1 MPRPKGSKN
10 RVVSE
15 RQKQLAARKVNP
27 EQRNSYAAP
36 TKDTRMNFAKFQSG
50 RSAEDMFAGMT
61 GMAAMVAKK
70 ISPSLVITGQP
81 GLGKTYQVVA
91 MLEQMGMR
99 ENWDFV
105 HVKGRASAAGMFITL
120 YENRDKLIIF
130 DDCDSVFRDVDAVNV
145 LKGALDSYDRRVI
158 SWISAKPLKDGDGDE
173 MPRSFTFTGQVIFIS
188 NMDISRI
195 DPAIRSRSFVT
206 DISLT
211 NEQMIQRMRALLKDI
226 EPKAPMSQ
234 KAEALE
240 ALIAAYETY
249 AGVELNFRSLIKS
262 IRIRQAGFGN
272 WKQMI
277 AEQVM
282 GI

>member
-15 RQKQLAARKVNP
+15 RQKQLAARRVNP

-36 TKDTRMNFAKFQSG
+36 TKDTRMNFATFQSG

>member
-10 RVVSE
+10 
-15 RQKQLAARKVNP
+15 KKTLAKIANRA
-27 EQRNSYAAP
+27 ELISYAAP
-36 TKDTRMNFAKFQSG
+36 TKRVSDGKMSFAAFQSG

-81 GLGKTYQVVA
+81 GLGKTFQVIA
-91 MLEQMGMR
+91 MLNEMGMR
-99 ENWDFV
+99 EGWDYV

-120 YENRDKLIIF
+120 YENRDKLVIF
-130 DDCDSVFRDVDAVNV
+130 DDCDSVFRDQDAVNV

-195 DPAIRSRSFVT
+195 DPAIRSRAFVT

-211 NEQMIQRMRALLKDI
+211 NDQMIQRMRALLKDI
-226 EPKAPMSQ
+226 EPKAPLNQ
-234 KAEALE
+234 KQEALD
-240 ALIAAYETY
+240 ALIAAYERY
-249 AGVELNFRSLIKS
+249 SGVELNFRSLIKS

-277 AEQVM
+277 AEQVI

>member
-10 RVVSE
+10 KKTLAKIANRVE
-15 RQKQLAARKVNP
+15 LNT
-27 EQRNSYAAP
+27 YAAP
-36 TKDTRMNFAKFQSG
+36 TKRVTDGKMSFAAFQSG

-70 ISPSLVITGQP
+70 ISPSLVITGMP
-81 GLGKTYQVVA
+81 GLGKTFQVIA
-91 MLEQMGMR
+91 MLEEMGMR
-99 ENWDFV
+99 EGWDYV

-120 YENRDKLIIF
+120 YENRDKLVIF

-195 DPAIRSRSFVT
+195 DPAIRSRAFVT

-211 NEQMIQRMRALLKDI
+211 NDQMIQRMRTLLKDI
-226 EPKAPMSQ
+226 EPKAPLSQ
-234 KAEALE
+234 KQEALD
-240 ALIAAYETY
+240 ALIAAYERY
-249 AGVELNFRSLIKS
+249 SGVELNFRSLIKS

-277 AEQVM
+277 AEQVI
-282 GI
+282 GL

>member
-15 RQKQLAARKVNP
+15 RQKQLAARRVNP

-234 KAEALE
+234 KTEALE

>member
-10 RVVSE
+10 KKTLARLANRVE
-15 RQKQLAARKVNP
+15 LNT
-27 EQRNSYAAP
+27 YAAP
-36 TKDTRMNFAKFQSG
+36 TRKQDDGKIKFAAFQAE
-50 RSAEDMFAGMT
+50 RSADDMFAGMT

-81 GLGKTYQVVA
+81 GLGKTFQVIS
-91 MLEQMGMR
+91 MLKDMGMR

-120 YENRDKLIIF
+120 YENSDKLIIF

-158 SWISAKPLKDGDGDE
+158 SWISAKPLKDGDGEE

-206 DISLT
+206 DICLT
-211 NEQMIQRMRALLKDI
+211 NDQMIQRMRSLLDEI
-226 EPKAPMSQ
+226 EPKVPMNRKQ
-234 KAEALE
+234 EALD
-240 ALIAAYETY
+240 ALIAAYNRY
-249 AGVELNFRSLIKS
+249 SGVELNFRSLIKS

-272 WKQMI
+272 WKQMV
-277 AEQVM
+277 AEQVI

>member
-10 RVVSE
+10 
-15 RQKQLAARKVNP
+15 KKTLAKIANRAELNT
-27 EQRNSYAAP
+27 YAAP
-36 TKDTRMNFAKFQSG
+36 TKRVDDGKMSFAAFQSG

-81 GLGKTYQVVA
+81 GLGKTFQVIA
-91 MLEQMGMR
+91 MLEEMGMR
-99 ENWDFV
+99 EGWEYV

-120 YENRDKLIIF
+120 YENRDKLVIF

-195 DPAIRSRSFVT
+195 DPAIRSRAFVT

-211 NEQMIQRMRALLKDI
+211 NDQMIQRMRTLLKDI
-226 EPKAPMSQ
+226 EPKAPLSQ
-234 KAEALE
+234 KQEALD
-240 ALIAAYETY
+240 ALIAAYERY
-249 AGVELNFRSLIKS
+249 SGVELNFRSLIKS

-272 WKQMI
+272 WKAMI
-277 AEQVM
+277 AEQVI

>member
-10 RVVSE
+10 KKTLAKIANRVE
-15 RQKQLAARKVNP
+15 LNT
-27 EQRNSYAAP
+27 YAAP
-36 TKDTRMNFAKFQSG
+36 TKRVTDGKMSFAAFQSG

-70 ISPSLVITGQP
+70 ISPSLVITGMP
-81 GLGKTYQVVA
+81 GLGKTFQVIA
-91 MLEQMGMR
+91 MLEEMGMR
-99 ENWDFV
+99 EGWDYV

-120 YENRDKLIIF
+120 YENRDKLVIF

-211 NEQMIQRMRALLKDI
+211 NAQMIQRMRALLKDI
-226 EPKAPMSQ
+226 EPKALMSH
-234 KAEALE
+234 KTEALD

-277 AEQVM
+277 AEQVI

>member
-1 MPRPKGSKN
+1 MSF
-10 RVVSE
+10 
-15 RQKQLAARKVNP
+15 AA
-27 EQRNSYAAP
+27 
-36 TKDTRMNFAKFQSG
+36 FQSG

-81 GLGKTYQVVA
+81 GLGKTFQVIA
-91 MLEQMGMR
+91 MLNEMGMR
-99 ENWDFV
+99 EGWDYV

-120 YENRDKLIIF
+120 YENCDKLVIF

-195 DPAIRSRSFVT
+195 DPAIRSRAFVT

-211 NEQMIQRMRALLKDI
+211 NDQMIQRMRALLNDI
-226 EPKAPMSQ
+226 EPKAPLSQ
-234 KAEALE
+234 KQEALD
-240 ALIAAYETY
+240 ALIAAYERY
-249 AGVELNFRSLIKS
+249 SGVELNFRSLIKS

-272 WKQMI
+272 WQQMV
-277 AEQVM
+277 AEQVI

>member
-10 RVVSE
+10 KKTLAKIANRVE
-15 RQKQLAARKVNP
+15 LNT
-27 EQRNSYAAP
+27 YAAP
-36 TKDTRMNFAKFQSG
+36 TKRVTDGKMSFAAFQSG

-70 ISPSLVITGQP
+70 ISPSLVITGMP
-81 GLGKTYQVVA
+81 GLGKTFQVIA
-91 MLEQMGMR
+91 MLEEMGMR
-99 ENWDFV
+99 EGWDYV

-120 YENRDKLIIF
+120 YENRDKLVIF

-195 DPAIRSRSFVT
+195 DPAIRSRAFVT

-211 NEQMIQRMRALLKDI
+211 NDQMIQRMRTLLKDI
-226 EPKAPMSQ
+226 EPKAPLSQ
-234 KAEALE
+234 KQEALD
-240 ALIAAYETY
+240 ALIAAYERY
-249 AGVELNFRSLIKS
+249 SGVELNFRSLIKS

-277 AEQVM
+277 AEQVI

>member
-10 RVVSE
+10 KKTLARLATRISSE
-15 RQKQLAARKVNP
+15 RNT
-27 EQRNSYAAP
+27 YAAP
-36 TKDTRMNFAKFQSG
+36 TKSTDTRMSFAAWQG
-50 RSAEDMFAGMT
+50 QRDAADMFRGMV
-61 GMAAMVAKK
+61 GMATMVAKK

-81 GLGKTYQVVA
+81 GLGKTYEVIQA
-91 MLEQMGMR
+91 LKGMGMR
-99 ENWDFV
+99 EDWDFV

-120 YENRDKLIIF
+120 YENSDKLVIF

-158 SWISAKPLKDGDGDE
+158 SWISAKPLKDGDGDAL
-173 MPRSFTFTGQVIFIS
+173 PRSFTFTGQVIFIS
-188 NMDISRI
+188 NMDVSRI

-206 DISLT
+206 DITLT
-211 NEQMIQRMRALLKDI
+211 NDQMMERMRNLLPSI
-226 EPKAPMSQ
+226 EPKVPIGQ
-234 KAEALE
+234 KTEALE
-240 ALIAAYETY
+240 ALRAAYRKY
-249 AGVELNFRSLIKS
+249 AGVELNLRSLIKA

-272 WKQMI
+272 WREMV

>member
-15 RQKQLAARKVNP
+15 RQKMLAARRVNP

-36 TKDTRMNFAKFQSG
+36 TKDTRMNFATFQSG

>member
-10 RVVSE
+10 KKTLEKLR
-15 RQKQLAARKVNP
+15 LAKRTGD
-27 EQRNSYAAP
+27 RS
-36 TKDTRMNFAKFQSG
+36 TQSG
-50 RSAEDMFAGMT
+50 GGSGKINFSQWQADRNADDMFRGMV
-61 GMAAMVAKK
+61 GMAEMVAKK

-81 GLGKTYQVVA
+81 GLGKTYEVIKGLQR
-91 MLEQMGMR
+91 LGMR
-99 ENWDFV
+99 EDWDFV

-120 YENRDKLIIF
+120 YENSDKLIIF

-173 MPRSFTFTGQVIFIS
+173 LPRSFTFTGQVIFIS

-195 DPAIRSRSFVT
+195 DPAIRSRAFVT
-206 DISLT
+206 DIALNNT
-211 NEQMIQRMRALLKDI
+211 QMIQRMRALLRDV
-226 EPKAPMSQ
+226 EPKANMGHKQ
-234 KAEALE
+234 EALD
-240 ALIAAYETY
+240 ALVAVYDKY
-249 AGVELNFRSLIKS
+249 AGVELNLRSLIKA

-272 WKQMI
+272 WRDMI

>member
-10 RVVSE
+10 KKTLAKIANRVE
-15 RQKQLAARKVNP
+15 LNT
-27 EQRNSYAAP
+27 YAAP
-36 TKDTRMNFAKFQSG
+36 TKRVTDGKMSFAAFQSG

-70 ISPSLVITGQP
+70 ISPSLVITGMP
-81 GLGKTYQVVA
+81 GLGKTFQVIA
-91 MLEQMGMR
+91 MLEEMGMR
-99 ENWDFV
+99 EGWDYV

-120 YENRDKLIIF
+120 YENRDKLVIF
-130 DDCDSVFRDVDAVNV
+130 DDCDSVFRDQDAVNV

-195 DPAIRSRSFVT
+195 DPAIRSRAFVT

-211 NEQMIQRMRALLKDI
+211 NDQMIQRMRTLLKDI
-226 EPKAPMSQ
+226 EPKAPLSQ
-234 KAEALE
+234 KQEALD
-240 ALIAAYETY
+240 ALIAAYERY
-249 AGVELNFRSLIKS
+249 SGVELNFRSLIKS

-277 AEQVM
+277 AEQVI
-282 GI
+282 GL

>member
-10 RVVSE
+10 KKTLAKIANRVE
-15 RQKQLAARKVNP
+15 LNT
-27 EQRNSYAAP
+27 YAAP
-36 TKDTRMNFAKFQSG
+36 TKRVTDGKMSFAAFQSG

-70 ISPSLVITGQP
+70 ISPSLVITGMP
-81 GLGKTYQVVA
+81 GLGKTFQVIA
-91 MLEQMGMR
+91 MLEEMGMR
-99 ENWDFV
+99 EGWDYV

-120 YENRDKLIIF
+120 YENRDKLVIF
-130 DDCDSVFRDVDAVNV
+130 DDCDSVFRDQDAVNV
-145 LKGALDSYDRRVI
+145 LKGELDSYDRRVI

-195 DPAIRSRSFVT
+195 DPAIRSRAFVT

-211 NEQMIQRMRALLKDI
+211 NDQMIQRMRTLLKDI
-226 EPKAPMSQ
+226 EPKAPLSQ
-234 KAEALE
+234 KQEALD
-240 ALIAAYETY
+240 ALIAAYERY
-249 AGVELNFRSLIKS
+249 SGVELNFRSLIKS

-277 AEQVM
+277 AEQVI
-282 GI
+282 GL

>member
-10 RVVSE
+10 KKTLAKIANRVE
-15 RQKQLAARKVNP
+15 LNT
-27 EQRNSYAAP
+27 YAAP
-36 TKDTRMNFAKFQSG
+36 TKRVSDGKMSFAAFQSG

-70 ISPSLVITGQP
+70 ISPSLVITGMP
-81 GLGKTYQVVA
+81 GLGKTFQVIA
-91 MLEQMGMR
+91 MLEEMGMR
-99 ENWDFV
+99 EGWDYV

-120 YENRDKLIIF
+120 YENRDKLVIF

-195 DPAIRSRSFVT
+195 DPAIRSRAFVT

-211 NEQMIQRMRALLKDI
+211 NDQMIQRMRTLLKDI
-226 EPKAPMSQ
+226 EPKAPLSQ
-234 KAEALE
+234 KQEALD
-240 ALIAAYETY
+240 ALIAAYERY
-249 AGVELNFRSLIKS
+249 SGVELNFRSLIKS

-277 AEQVM
+277 AEQVI

>member
-10 RVVSE
+10 KKTLAKIANRVE
-15 RQKQLAARKVNP
+15 LNT
-27 EQRNSYAAP
+27 YAAP
-36 TKDTRMNFAKFQSG
+36 TKRVTDGKMSFAAFQSG

-70 ISPSLVITGQP
+70 ISPSLVITGMP
-81 GLGKTYQVVA
+81 GLGKTFQVIA
-91 MLEQMGMR
+91 MLNEMGMR
-99 ENWDFV
+99 EGWDYV

-120 YENRDKLIIF
+120 YENRDKLVIF

-195 DPAIRSRSFVT
+195 DPAIRSRAFVT

-211 NEQMIQRMRALLKDI
+211 NDQMIQRMRTLLKDI
-226 EPKAPMSQ
+226 EPKAPLSQ
-234 KAEALE
+234 KQEALD
-240 ALIAAYETY
+240 ALIAAYERY
-249 AGVELNFRSLIKS
+249 SGVELNFRSLIKS

-277 AEQVM
+277 AEQVI
-282 GI
+282 GL

>member
-10 RVVSE
+10 KKTLAKIANRVE
-15 RQKQLAARKVNP
+15 LNT
-27 EQRNSYAAP
+27 YAAP
-36 TKDTRMNFAKFQSG
+36 TKRVTDGKMSFAAFQSG

-70 ISPSLVITGQP
+70 ISPSLVITGMP
-81 GLGKTYQVVA
+81 GLGKTFQVIA
-91 MLEQMGMR
+91 MLNEMGMR
-99 ENWDFV
+99 EGWDYV

-120 YENRDKLIIF
+120 YENRDKLVIF
-130 DDCDSVFRDVDAVNV
+130 DDCDSVFRDQDAVNV

-195 DPAIRSRSFVT
+195 DPAIRSRAFVT

-211 NEQMIQRMRALLKDI
+211 NDQMIQRMRALLKDI
-226 EPKAPMSQ
+226 EPKAPLNQ
-234 KAEALE
+234 KQEALD
-240 ALIAAYETY
+240 ALIAAYERY
-249 AGVELNFRSLIKS
+249 SGVELNFRSLIKS

-277 AEQVM
+277 AEQVI
-282 GI
+282 GL

>member
-15 RQKQLAARKVNP
+15 RQKQLAARRVNP

-36 TKDTRMNFAKFQSG
+36 TKDTRMNFAKFQSS

-234 KAEALE
+234 KTEALE

>member
-10 RVVSE
+10 
-15 RQKQLAARKVNP
+15 KKTLAKIANRA
-27 EQRNSYAAP
+27 ELISYAAP
-36 TKDTRMNFAKFQSG
+36 TKRVSDGKMSFAAFQSG

-81 GLGKTYQVVA
+81 GLGKTFQVIA
-91 MLEQMGMR
+91 MLNEMGMR
-99 ENWDFV
+99 EGWDYV

-120 YENRDKLIIF
+120 YENRDKLVIF
-130 DDCDSVFRDVDAVNV
+130 DDCDSVFRDQDAVNV

-195 DPAIRSRSFVT
+195 DPAIRSRAFVT

-211 NEQMIQRMRALLKDI
+211 NDQMIQRMRALLRDI
-226 EPKAPMSQ
+226 EPKAPLSQ
-234 KAEALE
+234 KQEALD
-240 ALIAAYETY
+240 ALIAAYERY
-249 AGVELNFRSLIKS
+249 SGVELNFRSLIKS

-277 AEQVM
+277 AEQVI

>member
-10 RVVSE
+10 KKTLAKIANRVE
-15 RQKQLAARKVNP
+15 LNT
-27 EQRNSYAAP
+27 YAAP
-36 TKDTRMNFAKFQSG
+36 TKRVSDGKMSFAAFQSG

-70 ISPSLVITGQP
+70 ISPSLVITGMP
-81 GLGKTYQVVA
+81 GLGKTFQVIA
-91 MLEQMGMR
+91 MLEEMGMR
-99 ENWDFV
+99 EGWDYV

-120 YENRDKLIIF
+120 YENRDKLVIF

-195 DPAIRSRSFVT
+195 DPAIRSRAFVT

-211 NEQMIQRMRALLKDI
+211 NDQMIQRMRTLLKDI
-226 EPKAPMSQ
+226 EPKAPLSQ
-234 KAEALE
+234 KQEALD
-240 ALIAAYETY
+240 ALIAAYERY
-249 AGVELNFRSLIKS
+249 SGVELNFRSLIKS

-277 AEQVM
+277 AEQVI
-282 GI
+282 GL

>member
-10 RVVSE
+10 KKTLAKIANRVE
-15 RQKQLAARKVNP
+15 LNT
-27 EQRNSYAAP
+27 YAAP
-36 TKDTRMNFAKFQSG
+36 TKRVNDGKMSFAAFQSG

-70 ISPSLVITGQP
+70 ISPSLVITGMP
-81 GLGKTYQVVA
+81 GLGKTFQVIA
-91 MLEQMGMR
+91 MLEEMGMR
-99 ENWDFV
+99 EGWDYV

-120 YENRDKLIIF
+120 YENRDKLVIF

-195 DPAIRSRSFVT
+195 DPAIRSRAFVT

-211 NEQMIQRMRALLKDI
+211 NDQMIQRMRALLKDI
-226 EPKAPMSQ
+226 EPKAPLSQ
-234 KAEALE
+234 KQEALD
-240 ALIAAYETY
+240 ALIAAYERY
-249 AGVELNFRSLIKS
+249 SGVELNFRSLIKS

-277 AEQVM
+277 AEQVI

>member
-10 RVVSE
+10 KKTLAKIANRVE
-15 RQKQLAARKVNP
+15 LNT
-27 EQRNSYAAP
+27 YAAP
-36 TKDTRMNFAKFQSG
+36 TNRVTDGKMSFAAFQSG

-70 ISPSLVITGQP
+70 ISPSLVITGMP
-81 GLGKTYQVVA
+81 GLGKTFQVIA
-91 MLEQMGMR
+91 MLNEMGMR
-99 ENWDFV
+99 EGWDYV

-120 YENRDKLIIF
+120 YENRDKLVIF

-195 DPAIRSRSFVT
+195 DPAIRSRAFVT

-211 NEQMIQRMRALLKDI
+211 NDQMIQRMRTLLKDI
-226 EPKAPMSQ
+226 EPKAPLSQ
-234 KAEALE
+234 KQEALD
-240 ALIAAYETY
+240 ALIAAYERY
-249 AGVELNFRSLIKS
+249 SGVELNFRSLIKS

-277 AEQVM
+277 AEQVI

>member
-10 RVVSE
+10 KVVSE
-15 RQKQLAARKVNP
+15 RQKKLAIKAGGRTGKV
-27 EQRNSYAAP
+27 AAP
-36 TKDTRMNFAKFQSG
+36 KSTKTDKMSFQAFQAV
-50 RSAEDMFAGMT
+50 RSASDMFSGMT
-61 GMAAMVAKK
+61 GMAEMVARK

-81 GLGKTYQVVA
+81 GLGKTYQVIQT
-91 MLEQMGMR
+91 LKGMGMR
-99 ENWDFV
+99 EDWDFV

-120 YENRDKLIIF
+120 YENSDKLIIF

-145 LKGALDSYDRRVI
+145 LKGALDSYDKRVI
-158 SWISAKPLKDGDGDE
+158 SWISAKPLKDQDGDI
-173 MPRSFTFTGQVIFIS
+173 MPRSFNFTGQVIFIS

-211 NEQMIQRMRALLKDI
+211 NDQMIQRMKGLLTEI
-226 EPKAPMSQ
+226 EPKAPIRYKQ
-234 KAEALE
+234 EALD
-240 ALIAAYETY
+240 ALISAYQQY
-249 AGVELNFRSLIKS
+249 DGVELNFRSLIKA

-272 WKQMI
+272 WKTMI

-282 GI
+282 SI

>member
-10 RVVSE
+10 KKTLAKIANRVE
-15 RQKQLAARKVNP
+15 LNT
-27 EQRNSYAAP
+27 YAAP
-36 TKDTRMNFAKFQSG
+36 TKRVTDGKMSFAAFQSG

-70 ISPSLVITGQP
+70 ISPSLVITGMP
-81 GLGKTYQVVA
+81 GLGKTFPVIA
-91 MLEQMGMR
+91 MLEEMGMR
-99 ENWDFV
+99 EGWDYV

-120 YENRDKLIIF
+120 YENRDKLVIF
-130 DDCDSVFRDVDAVNV
+130 DDCDSVFRDQDAVNV

-195 DPAIRSRSFVT
+195 DPAIRSRAFVT

-211 NEQMIQRMRALLKDI
+211 NDQMIQRMRTLLKDI
-226 EPKAPMSQ
+226 EPKAPLSQ
-234 KAEALE
+234 KQEALD
-240 ALIAAYETY
+240 ALIAAYERY
-249 AGVELNFRSLIKS
+249 SGVELNFRSLIKS

-277 AEQVM
+277 AEQVI
-282 GI
+282 GL

>member
-15 RQKQLAARKVNP
+15 RQKQLAARRVNP

-234 KAEALE
+234 KTEALD

>member
-1 MPRPKGSKN
+1 
-10 RVVSE
+10 
-15 RQKQLAARKVNP
+15 
-27 EQRNSYAAP
+27 
-36 TKDTRMNFAKFQSG
+36 
-50 RSAEDMFAGMT
+50 MT

-81 GLGKTYQVVA
+81 GLGKTFQVIA
-91 MLEQMGMR
+91 MLNEMGMR
-99 ENWDFV
+99 EGWDYV

-120 YENRDKLIIF
+120 YENRDKLVIF

-195 DPAIRSRSFVT
+195 DPAIRSRAFVT

-211 NEQMIQRMRALLKDI
+211 NDQMIQRMRALLKDI
-226 EPKAPMSQ
+226 EPKSPLSQ
-234 KAEALE
+234 KQEALD
-240 ALIAAYETY
+240 ALIAAYERY
-249 AGVELNFRSLIKS
+249 SGVELNFRSLIKS

-277 AEQVM
+277 AEQVI

>member
-1 MPRPKGSKN
+1 
-10 RVVSE
+10 
-15 RQKQLAARKVNP
+15 
-27 EQRNSYAAP
+27 
-36 TKDTRMNFAKFQSG
+36 MNFAKFQSG

-234 KAEALE
+234 KTEALD

>member
-10 RVVSE
+10 KKTLAKLASQTRVAKRIDE
-15 RQKQLAARKVNP
+15 RNT
-27 EQRNSYAAP
+27 YAAP
-36 TKDTRMNFAKFQSG
+36 TETKMNFAKFQSE

-81 GLGKTYQVVA
+81 GLGKTFQVVA
-91 MLEQMGMR
+91 LLNEMGMR
-99 ENWDFV
+99 EGWDYV

-120 YENRDKLIIF
+120 YENRDKLVIF
-130 DDCDSVFRDVDAVNV
+130 DDCDSVFRDIDAVNV

-211 NEQMIQRMRALLKDI
+211 NAQMIQRMRTLLADI
-226 EPKAPMSQ
+226 EPKAPMSH
-234 KAEALE
+234 KTEALD

-277 AEQVM
+277 AEQVI

>member
-10 RVVSE
+10 KVVSA
-15 RQKQLAARKVNP
+15 RQKQLAAKKQGGSRVAKV
-27 EQRNSYAAP
+27 A
-36 TKDTRMNFAKFQSG
+36 TKSAKMSFQAFQSV
-50 RSAEDMFAGMT
+50 RSASDMFSGMT
-61 GMAAMVAKK
+61 GMAEMVAKK

-81 GLGKTYQVVA
+81 GLGKTYQVIQT
-91 MLEQMGMR
+91 LKGMGMR
-99 ENWDFV
+99 EDWDFV

-120 YENRDKLIIF
+120 YENSDKLIIF

-158 SWISAKPLKDGDGDE
+158 SWISAKPLKDQDGDI
-173 MPRSFTFTGQVIFIS
+173 MPRSFNFTGQVIFIS

-211 NEQMIQRMRALLKDI
+211 NDQMIQRMKDLLTEI
-226 EPKAPMSQ
+226 EPKAPIRYKQ
-234 KAEALE
+234 EALD
-240 ALIAAYETY
+240 ALISAYQQY
-249 AGVELNFRSLIKS
+249 DGVELNFRSLIKA

-272 WKQMI
+272 WKIMI

-282 GI
+282 SI

>member
-10 RVVSE
+10 KVVSE
-15 RQKQLAARKVNP
+15 RQKKLAAKAGRVGKVATP
-27 EQRNSYAAP
+27 KS
-36 TKDTRMNFAKFQSG
+36 TKPAKMNFQAFQAV
-50 RSAEDMFAGMT
+50 RSASDMFDGMT
-61 GMAAMVAKK
+61 GMAGMVARK

-81 GLGKTYQVVA
+81 GLGKTYQVIKTLKD
-91 MLEQMGMR
+91 MRMR
-99 ENWDFV
+99 EGIEFV

-120 YENRDKLIIF
+120 YENSDKLIIF

-145 LKGALDSYDRRVI
+145 LKGALDSYDKRVI
-158 SWISAKPLKDGDGDE
+158 SWISAKPLRDQDGDV
-173 MPRSFTFTGQVIFIS
+173 MPRSFTFTGQIIFIS

-211 NEQMIQRMRALLKDI
+211 NEQMIQRMKNLLSEI
-226 EPKAPMSQ
+226 EPTAPTRFKQ
-234 KAEALE
+234 EALD
-240 ALIAAYETY
+240 ALIDAYHQY
-249 AGVELNFRSLIKS
+249 DGVELNFRSLIKA
-262 IRIRQAGFGN
+262 IRIRQAGFSN

-282 GI
+282 SI

>member
-10 RVVSE
+10 KKTLAKIANRVE
-15 RQKQLAARKVNP
+15 LNT
-27 EQRNSYAAP
+27 YAAP
-36 TKDTRMNFAKFQSG
+36 TKRVNDGKMSFAAFQSG

-70 ISPSLVITGQP
+70 ISPSLVITGMP
-81 GLGKTYQVVA
+81 GLGKTFQVIA
-91 MLEQMGMR
+91 MLNEMGMR
-99 ENWDFV
+99 EGWDYV

-120 YENRDKLIIF
+120 YENRDKLVIF

-195 DPAIRSRSFVT
+195 DPAIRSRAFVT

-211 NEQMIQRMRALLKDI
+211 NDQMIQRMRTLLKDI
-226 EPKAPMSQ
+226 EPKAPLSQ
-234 KAEALE
+234 KQEALD
-240 ALIAAYETY
+240 ALIAAYERY
-249 AGVELNFRSLIKS
+249 SGVELNFRSLIKS

-277 AEQVM
+277 AEQVI
-282 GI
+282 GL

>member
-10 RVVSE
+10 
-15 RQKQLAARKVNP
+15 KKTLAKIANRA
-27 EQRNSYAAP
+27 ELISYAAP
-36 TKDTRMNFAKFQSG
+36 TKRVSDGKMSFAAFQSG

-81 GLGKTYQVVA
+81 GLGKTFQVIA
-91 MLEQMGMR
+91 MLNEMGMR
-99 ENWDFV
+99 EGWDYV

-120 YENRDKLIIF
+120 YENRDKLVIF

-195 DPAIRSRSFVT
+195 DPAIRSRAFVT

-211 NEQMIQRMRALLKDI
+211 NDQMIQRMRALLKDI
-226 EPKAPMSQ
+226 EPKAPLNQ
-234 KAEALE
+234 KQEALD
-240 ALIAAYETY
+240 ALIAAYERY
-249 AGVELNFRSLIKS
+249 SGVELNFRSLIKS

-277 AEQVM
+277 AEQVI

>member
-10 RVVSE
+10 KKTLAKIANRVE
-15 RQKQLAARKVNP
+15 LNT
-27 EQRNSYAAP
+27 YAAP
-36 TKDTRMNFAKFQSG
+36 TKRVNDGKMSFAAFQSG

-70 ISPSLVITGQP
+70 ISPSLVITGMP
-81 GLGKTYQVVA
+81 GLGKTFQVIA
-91 MLEQMGMR
+91 MLEEMGMR
-99 ENWDFV
+99 EGWDYV

-120 YENRDKLIIF
+120 YENRDKLVIF

-195 DPAIRSRSFVT
+195 DPAIRSRAFVT

-211 NEQMIQRMRALLKDI
+211 NDQMIQRMRTLLKDI
-226 EPKAPMSQ
+226 EPKAPLSQ
-234 KAEALE
+234 KQEALD
-240 ALIAAYETY
+240 ALIAAYERY
-249 AGVELNFRSLIKS
+249 SGVELNFRSLIKS

-277 AEQVM
+277 AEQVI
-282 GI
+282 GL